1 MLFDL
6 LFGRRIDDSEVG
18 LDDNVGYE
26 RIVDGSTEICI
37 SCMSDIDRIDI
48 DL

>member
-18 LDDNVGYE
+18 LDDDVGYE
-26 RIVDGSTEICI
+26 WIVDRGTEIWI
-37 SCMSDIDRIDI
+37 LTVSDMD
-48 DL
+48 

>member
-18 LDDNVGYE
+18 LDDDVGYKW
-26 RIVDGSTEICI
+26 IVDGGTETCI
-37 SCMSDIDRIDI
+37 STVSDID
-48 DL
+48 